1 VLSVLG
7 FFCWWVVYGGEW
19 FWVRFLCVGV
29 GLLVVMSDV
38 YSEYRDSC
46 GRFTVG
52 NPGRPRGSYTWLSG
66 EEFCVCYPFLSIVA
80 PSPCVMCG
88 GVSFRFNVRFDSKS
102 SYSVCCRCNHCN
114 HRRWYKPYSDS
125 WDSI

>member
-1 VLSVLG
+1 MVLG
-7 FFCWWVVYGGEW
+7 KVFMCG
-19 FWVRFLCVGV
+19 C
-29 GLLVVMSDV
+29 GLFMCFGMSDP
-38 YSEYRDSC
+38 YSEYRDNC

-52 NPGRPRGSYTWLSG
+52 NPGRPHGSYTWLSG
-66 EEFCVCYPFLSIVA
+66 EEFSVCYPFLSIVA

-125 WDSI
+125 WGSI